1 MIESIEKMSEMIPE
15 ETTPETKADNEII
28 KALYDVG
35 KQISD
40 VILKITEETAKKEM
54 ETEETEVT
62 DDNGDND
69 ETEIETEI
77 EESEEE

>member
-1 MIESIEKMSEMIPE
+1 MKESIESMSEMIPD
-15 ETTPETKADNEII
+15 ETTPDTKDDNEII

-40 VILKITEETAKKEM
+40 VILKMTEETAKKEM
-54 ETEETEVT
+54 ETEETS
-62 DDNGDND
+62 DNGDND

-77 EESEEE
+77 EESED

>member
-1 MIESIEKMSEMIPE
+1 MESIEKMSEMIPNE
-15 ETTPETKADNEII
+15 PAPETKDDNEII

-54 ETEETEVT
+54 ETEVT
-62 DDNGDND
+62 DDNDDND
-69 ETEIETEI
+69 ETKIETEI
-77 EESEEE
+77 EESED